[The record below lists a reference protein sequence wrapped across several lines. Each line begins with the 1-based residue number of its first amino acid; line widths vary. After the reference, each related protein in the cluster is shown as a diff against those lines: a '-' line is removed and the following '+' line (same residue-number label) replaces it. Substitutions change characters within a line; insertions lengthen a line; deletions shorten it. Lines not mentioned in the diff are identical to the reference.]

1 MPTPAEN
8 ITFPPV
14 TRAAGR
20 GGPFPAEPEAAE
32 CGSAS
37 SISGRVTRD
46 RMKKSINCF
55 CKRPDALVRLVCF
68 PWAGGGSIHYARWG
82 SLLNSSVEVY
92 SVKLPG
98 REGRAKEPF
107 LMDMQQV
114 VDEVVSALLPELR
127 EKPFALF
134 GHSFGAMASFATAD
148 HLKRVH
154 GLEPVHLFVS
164 GASAPHQRRGLCTL
178 LRHPVPESSII
189 LHTVTLAV
197 PATAQLTPN
206 GGSEARLCATKRSDL
221 TDEEFLNWLTSIGG
235 TPPEILT
242 NQEVLKLFLPVLKAD
257 LSVVENYRYLK
268 PERSILSCPVT
279 CFDGTQDI
287 PHDLQAWKDISSGE
301 FTIKMLPGSHFYLK
315 DPTNEKILL
324 DYITRHLE
332 TAEMDYMK

>member
-1 MPTPAEN
+1 
-8 ITFPPV
+8 
-14 TRAAGR
+14 
-20 GGPFPAEPEAAE
+20 
-32 CGSAS
+32 
-37 SISGRVTRD
+37 
-46 RMKKSINCF
+46 MKKSINCF
-55 CKRPDALVRLVCF
+55 SKRPDALVRLVCF

-82 SLLNSSVEVY
+82 NLLNSSVEVCSRLFHAGCNLTFFRAHPRDGFFFLRQFPPLRAIY

-107 LMDMQQV
+107 LTDMQQV
-114 VDEVVSALLPELR
+114 VDEVVSALLPDLR

-164 GASAPHQRRGLCTL
+164 GASAPH
-178 LRHPVPESSII
+178 
-189 LHTVTLAV
+189 
-197 PATAQLTPN
+197 
-206 GGSEARLCATKRSDL
+206 SEARLCATKRSDL
-221 TDEEFLNWLTSIGG
+221 SDEEFLNWLTSIGG

-257 LSVVENYRYLK
+257 LSVVENYRYPK